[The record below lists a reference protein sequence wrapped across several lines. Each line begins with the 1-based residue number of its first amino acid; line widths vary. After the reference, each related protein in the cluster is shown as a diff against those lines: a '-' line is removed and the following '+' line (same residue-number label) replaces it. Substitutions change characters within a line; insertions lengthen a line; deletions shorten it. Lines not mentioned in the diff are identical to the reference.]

1 MPTLLRNYDRYSMM
15 NSVEIR
21 MPFMDHRIVSFV
33 NSLPYSSKFG
43 NGYTKKLIRDAIDPY
58 LPKEITW
65 RKTKIGFNTPI
76 IDWMQG
82 DLKEWFSDTV
92 HDKSF
97 LYSSLLED
105 PKKLQ
110 ITIMDIVNKKENNF
124 FIGQKCWSDLS
135 SYLWEKSVLKK
146 RYANR

>member
-1 MPTLLRNYDRYSMM
+1 
-15 NSVEIR
+15 
-21 MPFMDHRIVSFV
+21 MDHRIVSFV

-97 LYSSLLED
+97 LECELVNN
-105 PKKLQ
+105 PKNLQ
-110 ITIMDIVNKKENNF
+110 KTIMDIVNKTDNNYN
-124 FIGQKCWSDLS
+124 IAQKSWTELS
-135 SYLWEKSVLKK
+135 PYLWGKSILKRK
-146 RYANR
+146 YDN